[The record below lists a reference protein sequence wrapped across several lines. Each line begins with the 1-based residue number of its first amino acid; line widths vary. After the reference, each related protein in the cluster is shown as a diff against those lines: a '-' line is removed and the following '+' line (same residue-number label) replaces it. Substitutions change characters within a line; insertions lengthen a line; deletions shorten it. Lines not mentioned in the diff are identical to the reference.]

1 MLREDTMKKTATRY
15 PDAPFQAALLDART
29 RQGSLN
35 VTLTQVGTFGFG
47 TQPHWFVE
55 AFDAAL
61 PAKHPSAVRREF
73 PWSAKGEAA
82 ARAEY
87 ARHVDALVKKAA

>member
-1 MLREDTMKKTATRY
+1 MLREGIMKTTTRY

-47 TQPHWFVE
+47 TQPHWLVE

>member
-1 MLREDTMKKTATRY
+1 MSSLNLYRVQITMTALV
-15 PDAPFQAALLDART
+15 AAESEGAAERIALDD
-29 RQGSLN
+29 QN

-47 TQPHWFVE
+47 TQPHWLVE